1 MTVTGYSFRLY
12 LAGGTARAMQAEAQ
26 LRHLCE
32 TRLPEG
38 FELEVLDVTDH
49 PDRAEEDR
57 VLVTPT
63 VIRLSPPPARRV
75 LGSLS
80 DEHRVGLALGLP
92 AVEEPPGDRSRDH
105 A

>member
-1 MTVTGYSFRLY
+1 GEGAGRSPLHRIAVTHRPRSSRDGPDHARRGLAQPVSSGPRGQGGPAPMTVTGYSFRLY

-49 PDRAEEDR
+49 PDRA
-57 VLVTPT
+57 
-63 VIRLSPPPARRV
+63 
-75 LGSLS
+75 
-80 DEHRVGLALGLP
+80 
-92 AVEEPPGDRSRDH
+92 
-105 A
+105 